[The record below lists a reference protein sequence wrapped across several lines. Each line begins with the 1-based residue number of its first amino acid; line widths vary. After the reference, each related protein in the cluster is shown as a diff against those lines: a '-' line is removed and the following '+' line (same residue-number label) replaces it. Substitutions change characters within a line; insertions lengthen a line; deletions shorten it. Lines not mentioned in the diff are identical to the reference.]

1 MNTIG
6 PIITLPWGFFL
17 YTLIGVIILVII
29 GEIWWAKMEH
39 FPEDEQPYSEGNH
52 FIIKSDLTDEEDE

>member
-39 FPEDEQPYSEGNH
+39 FPEDEQPYS
-52 FIIKSDLTDEEDE
+52 